1 MNNILQILGMLF
13 FSIGMIT
20 FFVGIYIVTEVK
32 KNEAL
37 KERQRFFAKLV
48 IWSMSHIA
56 LGVLIMMIGDLLK

>member
-1 MNNILQILGMLF
+1 MLF